1 MVTRHLARTQT
12 NQPNMGESMATV
24 PLEPAELPPTSPAA
38 ADAAAGAGPCRRP
51 LVPLPPPPGARA
63 DRPRPCRRCGGRGPI
78 RVHFDR
84 DCARARGDHFHR
96 RCPCGHE
103 WIERC
108 HEGAPPG
115 SVLNPYVAT
124 PVDG

>member
-1 MVTRHLARTQT
+1 
-12 NQPNMGESMATV
+12 MATV
-24 PLEPAELPPTSPAA
+24 PLEPAELPPFSNQS
-38 ADAAAGAGPCRRP
+38 GR
-51 LVPLPPPPGARA
+51 
-63 DRPRPCRRCGGRGPI
+63 CRRCGGRGPI